1 MSFLP
6 LIFVADA
13 ISYHAFSVIV
23 GVLCL
28 IEFIRSIKIAVT
40 IKKTSYHEIESIAWN
55 LLYANIILLGLIT
68 IRCFAEALT
77 VDRLCGLD
85 MFKLLLLRVLPPIIY
100 IYIVNIIHNYILE
113 NGCIGFLRKKCKKD
127 AGK

>member
-13 ISYHAFSVIV
+13 ISYHAFSAIV
-23 GVLCL
+23 GILCL

-40 IKKTSYHEIESIAWN
+40 IKKTPYHKIESIAWN
-55 LLYANIILLGLIT
+55 LLYANIILLGIIT
-68 IRCFAEALT
+68 IRCFAEAFT

-85 MFKLLLLRVLPPIIY
+85 MFKLLLLRVFPPIIY

-113 NGCIGFLRKKCKKD
+113 NGCIGFLRKKCKKGVD
-127 AGK
+127 K